1 MVSKEYIEEQK
12 EMKGNEFCVCPK
24 CGHKVPKNE
33 TTPCPKYKCTKCGQQ
48 MVEKEKGC
56 NPCQSKKRKGIT
68 SENYNILENGDE
80 DESEDEEGEETKT
93 KPLSQKQKKD
103 LQPKIIEFFK
113 KNPSPPDD
121 DVHDFA
127 ESIGMKP
134 DELESHIYKILGS
147 FLGAGKSKDY
157 KGEYD
162 QKELE
167 MGIKVEMEEHTSN
180 PILAEKI
187 AKDHLVEIPGTG
199 NNDGYY
205 SKLKKMEADA
215 EH

>member
-12 EMKGNEFCVCPK
+12 EMKAKEFCVCPK

-48 MVEKEKGC
+48 MVGEEKGC
-56 NPCQSKKRKGIT
+56 NPCRSKKRKGIT
-68 SENYNILENGDE
+68 NENYSILENGDE
-80 DESEDEEGEETKT
+80 GEGEENES
-93 KPLSQKQKKD
+93 KPLSQEQVKD

-113 KNPSPPDD
+113 KNTSPPDD

-127 ESIGMKP
+127 ESMGMKP

-167 MGIKVEMEEHTSN
+167 MGIKVEMEHTSN